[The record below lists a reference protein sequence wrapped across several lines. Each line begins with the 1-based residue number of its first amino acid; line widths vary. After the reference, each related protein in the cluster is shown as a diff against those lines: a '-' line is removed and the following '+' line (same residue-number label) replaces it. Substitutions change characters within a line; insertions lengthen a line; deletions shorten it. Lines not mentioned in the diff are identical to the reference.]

1 VTDPALRKYF
11 ALTYQTVPDHAERR
25 TPFRAE
31 HLALARAFLAE
42 GKLVMGGAFNPID
55 GALLI
60 FRAASPAEVEAF
72 VRQDPYVTNGLV
84 TAWRIQEWTVVV
96 GG

>member
-1 VTDPALRKYF
+1 VYY
-11 ALTYQTVPDHAERR
+11 ALTYETVPDHATRR

-31 HLALARAFLAE
+31 HLALAREFHADGRLVLA
-42 GKLVMGGAFNPID
+42 GAFNPIE

-60 FRAASPAEVEAF
+60 FRGDSPSAAEDF
-72 VRQDPYVTNGLV
+72 VKRDPYVRNGLV
-84 TAWRIQEWTVVV
+84 TAWRLREWTVVV